1 MNAEQHV
8 PVEDLAAYAAG
19 DLDATAAVAVETH
32 LVLCAECRADVAA
45 VNDATAAL
53 AALDHPAMPAD
64 VAARVDSALA
74 AAAIAPGGDVL
85 PLVPKKR
92 RPSIAGLSAV
102 AAGIALIAAIT
113 VPLVSR
119 PHADKASTEAGKAAP
134 TVATR
139 RLSSGLDYTHT
150 TLAATLR
157 NALAGRGPRLAS
169 GGDTPALT
177 GGGGVSGAPGAVLAP
192 PAATPAPTGSGGGGE
207 FALDARTQSE
217 KVIESDPGRLAA
229 CVTSLA
235 TGLPAEAATPVVV
248 DFARYSGQ
256 PAVVVAF
263 PTVTE
268 GRVRTD
274 KIDVYVVGPQCGLVP
289 GDDHVLDFGRI
300 PRPKGV

>member
-1 MNAEQHV
+1 MNAQQHV

-32 LVLCAECRADVAA
+32 LVLCAECRADVDA
-45 VNDATAAL
+45 VNNATAAL

-64 VAARVDSALA
+64 VAARVDAALA

-92 RPSIAGLSAV
+92 RGPSIAGLSAV
-102 AAGIALIAAIT
+102 AAGIALVAAIT
-113 VPLVSR
+113 IPLVSR
-119 PHADKASTEAGKAAP
+119 PHADKANTALGKGA
-134 TVATR
+134 TTTTTR
-139 RLSSGLDYTHT
+139 RLDSGLDYTHT
-150 TLAATLR
+150 TIAATLR
-157 NALAGRGPRLAS
+157 EALAGV
-169 GGDTPALT
+169 TPVAA
-177 GGGGVSGAPGAVLAP
+177 GVGADAPGASLSPERGPVAN
-192 PAATPAPTGSGGGGE
+192 PAPSGSGTE
-207 FALDARTQSE
+207 AELDARVEFGE
-217 KVIESDPGRLAA
+217 KSIQTDAGRLAA

-248 DFARYSGQ
+248 DFGQYSGQ

-263 PTVTE
+263 PSVIE
-268 GRVRTD
+268 GAVRTD